1 MDAIDKWYDD
11 ENNYSLDES
20 KNLQEVVVTRIIRDL
35 VKNEEDKKMADFIM
49 RYLYCN
55 SLGGEPSQLSAKWLE
70 QDYIFNGDEHVFP
83 GGFSQIIKVLAKDI
97 KINLN

>member
-11 ENNYSLDES
+11 EKNYSLDES

-83 GGFSQIIKVLAKDI
+83 GGFSQIIKNHAKDI

>member
-1 MDAIDKWYDD
+1 MDAIDKWYD
-11 ENNYSLDES
+11 EEKNYSLDES

-70 QDYIFNGDEHVFP
+70 QD
-83 GGFSQIIKVLAKDI
+83 
-97 KINLN
+97 

>member
-1 MDAIDKWYDD
+1 M
-11 ENNYSLDES
+11 
-20 KNLQEVVVTRIIRDL
+20 QEVVVTRIIRDL